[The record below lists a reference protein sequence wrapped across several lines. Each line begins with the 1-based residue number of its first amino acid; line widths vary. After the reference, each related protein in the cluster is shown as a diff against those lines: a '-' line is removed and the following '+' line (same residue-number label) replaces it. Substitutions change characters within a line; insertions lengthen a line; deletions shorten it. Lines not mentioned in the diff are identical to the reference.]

1 MADAK
6 RFVGID
12 GANAQLDVAIGPN
25 GESLSVRAGPWRD
38 HPRYN
43 GCDLSPLTW

>member
-12 GANAQLDVAIGPN
+12 GANAQLDVAIGPTERAFQWPTTRP
-25 GESLSVRAGPWRD
+25 ESANCLGDSS
-38 HPRYN
+38 
-43 GCDLSPLTW
+43 LLTW